1 MWLINFAKIRIHDA
15 KIEVS
20 LSNPKNIVYRIFNCL
35 FVGLLVHNNDLQ
47 ISMLLQ
53 LAKYL
58 LLSAG

>member
-1 MWLINFAKIRIHDA
+1 MLLMNFAKLSIHDA

-20 LSNPKNIVYRIFNCL
+20 LSDHINIVYRIFHCL
-35 FVGLLVHNNDLQ
+35 FVGLLVDLQ

>member
-1 MWLINFAKIRIHDA
+1 MLLMNFAKIRIHDA

-20 LSNPKNIVYRIFNCL
+20 LSNPMNIVYRIFHCL
-35 FVGLLVHNNDLQ
+35 FVGLLVYKQ

-58 LLSAG
+58 LLRIG